1 MIVKECIRAIALP
14 TREGHDTVEVR
25 PATLADADGLAR
37 LRHALWPDGL
47 EADHRREI
55 ERFYAGPQMAPLLVA
70 EDRSGLLGFA
80 ELSIRPYAEGCETDR
95 VGFLEGWFVIPEAR
109 HRGVGRKLVAAAEA
123 WARSAGCTEF
133 ASDAEADNE
142 ESAAAHRALGFEDVG
157 LIRCFRKDL

>member
-1 MIVKECIRAIALP
+1 
-14 TREGHDTVEVR
+14 VEVR
-25 PATLADADGLAR
+25 HATLSDANGLAR
-37 LRHALWPDGL
+37 LRHALWPEGSP
-47 EADHRREI
+47 EQHRREI
-55 ERFYAGPQMAPLLVA
+55 ERSLQGGQTAPVLVA

-109 HRGVGRKLVAAAEA
+109 QRGIGRKLVAAAET

-133 ASDAEADNE
+133 ASDAEADNNP
-142 ESAAAHRALGFEDVG
+142 SAAAHRALGFSEVG